1 MSEAVHENEGVVDKF
16 IGDAIMAYWGM
27 PFNLEN
33 KQAQLAAQAS
43 IEMLHKLKT
52 FRKELPELLGIRR
65 NLPEISIRT
74 GIATGEVVVGNI
86 GSEKTKNFTVM
97 GDIVNLSS
105 RIEGA
110 NKIYGTQ
117 ILITEATS
125 LLLNENIVTREIDT
139 IVVPGKN
146 EANKVFEIMGMK
158 GMMNAKLME
167 MREKFADGL
176 AAYRLCDWQKAT
188 HAFNN
193 CLELNPDDGPSLT
206 FIKRTEILQINPPEP
221 GWNGTWVIT
230 QK

>member
-1 MSEAVHENEGVVDKF
+1 
-16 IGDAIMAYWGM
+16 
-27 PFNLEN
+27 
-33 KQAQLAAQAS
+33 
-43 IEMLHKLKT
+43 
-52 FRKELPELLGIRR
+52 
-65 NLPEISIRT
+65 
-74 GIATGEVVVGNI
+74 
-86 GSEKTKNFTVM
+86 
-97 GDIVNLSS
+97 
-105 RIEGA
+105 
-110 NKIYGTQ
+110 
-117 ILITEATS
+117 
-125 LLLNENIVTREIDT
+125 
-139 IVVPGKN
+139 
-146 EANKVFEIMGMK
+146 MK